1 MLLSNLSGTCSCTN
15 RGGGGGV
22 SFVCYALF
30 LDLPPPPPGLYV
42 ASVTFQAFG
51 YMFMYQQ
58 GGPWCVKKLNCA
70 VLCF

>member
-15 RGGGGGV
+15 RGGGGGGGGEGKFCVLCSV
-22 SFVCYALF
+22 SR
-30 LDLPPPPPGLYV
+30 PPPPGLYV

-58 GGPWCVKKLNCA
+58 GVHGV
-70 VLCF
+70 